1 MNSPVMPP
9 PLERDI
15 QKAIV
20 DFIGYACPH
29 LYCFAVPNSAV
40 RGKGKRAGNAV
51 AGLRAG
57 VADLVI
63 LARPGRVFMMEVK
76 RPGRYGKVS
85 DDQAKHAREM
95 ELRRIDYVIVTSLEE
110 AIKALQQWGL
120 IQRSNV
126 NLWEPK
132 DD

>member
-1 MNSPVMPP
+1 MKIPVMPP
-9 PLERDI
+9 PLEREI
-15 QKAIV
+15 QSGIV

-40 RGKGKRAGNAV
+40 RKKGKRAGNAV
-51 AGLRAG
+51 AGLRPG

-63 LARPGRVFMMEVK
+63 LAKPGRVFMMEVK
-76 RPGRYGKVS
+76 RPGRYGRVS
-85 DDQAKHAREM
+85 DDQEKHAEEM
-95 ELRRIDYVIVTSLEE
+95 AKRDVDYVIVTNLYE

-120 IQRSNV
+120 IQRSYV

-132 DD
+132 ND